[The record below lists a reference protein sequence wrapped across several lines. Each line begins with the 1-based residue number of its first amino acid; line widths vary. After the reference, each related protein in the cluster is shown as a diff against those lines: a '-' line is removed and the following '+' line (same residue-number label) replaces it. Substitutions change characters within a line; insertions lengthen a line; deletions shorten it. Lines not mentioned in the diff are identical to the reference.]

1 MTSVFTELM
10 PTEPAYPSSNQDTQE
25 LLNCLATTITD
36 NILPDSTMDLQF
48 EDDQCKTPNER

>member
-10 PTEPAYPSSNQDTQE
+10 PTEPSHPSNRDTPQ
-25 LLNCLATTITD
+25 LLKCLATTIAD